1 MADVALIRKR
11 VQRVLEQARRDSV
24 DRRARLQEAQKH
36 YDDFLEARAIPAFR
50 AVAMVLKSEGQPWE
64 VMTPLGEV
72 RMSPERHR
80 DDVIALSFDPT
91 LDPPQP
97 VVHVTRGRGGRQIQ
111 RERAVRDGIVAAEAL
126 SEDDVVDMLLDEIR
140 PWLG

>member
-11 VQRVLEQARRDSV
+11 VQRVLEQARRDSA
-24 DRRARLQEAQKH
+24 DRRARLQEAQKN
-36 YDDFLEARAIPAFR
+36 YDEFLEARAIPAFR

-80 DDVIALSFDPT
+80 DDAIALSFDPT

-97 VVHVTRGRGGRQIQ
+97 VVHVTRGRGGRLIQ
-111 RERAVRDGIVAAEAL
+111 RERVVREGIVAAEAL
-126 SEDDVVDMLLDEIR
+126 SEDDVVDMLLEEIR

>member
-11 VQRVLEQARRDSV
+11 VQRVLEQARRDTV
-24 DRRARLQEAQKH
+24 DRRARLQEAQKD
-36 YDDFLEARAIPAFR
+36 YDEFLEARAIPAFR

-64 VMTPLGEV
+64 VMTPSGEV

-80 DDVIALSFDPT
+80 DDAISMSFDPT
-91 LDPPQP
+91 LEPPQP
-97 VVHVTRGRGGRQIQ
+97 IVRVTRARGGRLLQA
-111 RERAVRDGIVAAEAL
+111 ERPVKEGVPASEAL

>member
-1 MADVALIRKR
+1 MADAALIRKR
-11 VQRVLEQARRDSV
+11 VQRVMEHARREAV
-24 DRRARLQEAQKH
+24 DRRARVQEAQRA
-36 YDDFLEARAIPAFR
+36 YDEFLQARAIPAFR

-64 VMTPLGEV
+64 VMTPSGEV

-80 DDVIALSFDPT
+80 DDAIRLSFDPT
-91 LDPPQP
+91 IEPPQP
-97 VVHVTRGRGGRQIQ
+97 IVRVTRGRGGRLLQS
-111 RERAVRDGIVAAEAL
+111 ERQVKDGVPGSDGL